1 MTVNINMSSGADGGG
16 SDHGLLQAEG
26 DGLDAVHDALR
37 ASNAFVSA
45 KTMER
50 LSERVSRTNEAESLR
65 VRALEEEVLSL
76 AESLVSFREER
87 QRVSTERSKDTQR
100 LEEALSAVVETEVSA
115 AKGAEAAVVG
125 AVVGMQGSVN
135 RRLIDETK
143 ERDEGYHALQMEAN
157 MMTSSLRDTVHAHA
171 AAASSSAQQMRAH
184 YATQARQLE
193 VCMRK
198 HLTANAYHC
207 FVSE

>member
-1 MTVNINMSSGADGGG
+1 MSLEGGDGTR
-16 SDHGLLQAEG
+16 GLMAEG

-37 ASNAFVSA
+37 ASTAFVSA

-65 VRALEEEVLSL
+65 VRALEEEVLAL

-115 AKGAEAAVVG
+115 GKEAEAAVVG
-125 AVVGMQGSVN
+125 AVVGMHGSVN

-143 ERDEGYHALQMEAN
+143 ERDEGYHALQMESN

-171 AAASSSAQQMRAH
+171 AAASSSAQQMRSH

-193 VCMRK
+193 VCVRGN
-198 HLTANAYHC
+198 TSD
-207 FVSE
+207 VSTTLVLCVS